1 MPSIHRSRQ
10 RALPHVAASL
20 LALFSVVLVS
30 ASPAAAAH
38 SATSY
43 RATVTPSGA
52 PPVDLYVEEHGP
64 AGAPPLLLLHGLA
77 ASTHSWRH
85 IVPALARSNRVIAL
99 DLRGFGRSDKPFDQ
113 RYSAADQAAHVT
125 SFIERRG
132 LKGVTL
138 VGHSFGGAV
147 ALVTTLALNVRRPGL
162 VRRLVLLDVPAYPQ
176 QPTAF
181 VSFLRK
187 PVLPYALLTLVPP
200 ELAAALVLSPE
211 NEAGDLDLTDIRT
224 YAAPFYEAAARH
236 ALISTA
242 RQLRPDNWRQI
253 VARYP
258 TIRQPTLIVWCDRDD
273 VVPLSSGKRLVE
285 AMPNARLEVI
295 RGCVHSPQDEKP
307 DVLVRLMRRFLS
319 G

>member
-1 MPSIHRSRQ
+1 MPSVFHSRIC
-10 RALPHVAASL
+10 ALSRFAAVVGAL
-20 LALFSVVLVS
+20 LAGI
-30 ASPAAAAH
+30 AAPLATAAH
-38 SATSY
+38 GATSY

-52 PPVDLYVEEHGP
+52 PPIDLYVEEHGP
-64 AGAPPLLLLHGLA
+64 AGAPPVLLLHGLA

-85 IVPALARSNRVIAL
+85 VVPMLAPTNRVIAL

-132 LKGVTL
+132 LKGITL

-147 ALVTTLALNVRRPGL
+147 ALVTTLGLNARRPGL
-162 VRRLVLLDVPAYPQ
+162 IRRLVLLDVPAYPQ
-176 QPTAF
+176 EPTAF

-211 NEAGDLDLTDIRT
+211 NEAGSLDLTDVRT

-242 RQLRPDNWRQI
+242 RQLRPSNWRQI

-258 TIRQPTLIVWCDRDD
+258 TIRQPTLIVWCDGDN
-273 VVPLSSGKRLVE
+273 VVPLSSGARLVK
-285 AMPNARLEVI
+285 ALPNARLEVI

-307 DVLVRLMRRFLS
+307 AALIRLMRAFVER
-319 G
+319 